1 MRKISWQD
9 HGTVVIGFEAD
20 ASRFYRS
27 ALEAKAALY
36 DKLMKKENLPGKKYI
51 VCLLWYRGG
60 GGLCM

>member
-1 MRKISWQD
+1 M
-9 HGTVVIGFEAD
+9 VIGFEAD

-51 VCLLWYRGG
+51 VCLLWYRRG